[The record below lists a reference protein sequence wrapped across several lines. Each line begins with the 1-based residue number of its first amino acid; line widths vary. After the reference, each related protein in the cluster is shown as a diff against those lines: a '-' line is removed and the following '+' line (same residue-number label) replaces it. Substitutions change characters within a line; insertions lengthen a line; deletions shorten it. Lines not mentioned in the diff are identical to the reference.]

1 MFKNYT
7 HKERTDVNPNN
18 EHLHKEKYP
27 DHWERYFFAVNFLSG
42 NKIIDIASGPGYG
55 TALLSKH
62 SNTRVVGL
70 DIDEKT
76 IETSKKNY
84 GFLCDFYQINGYD
97 WPFESNQV
105 DCIVSLETFEHLDNP
120 DKFLAEAYRVLK
132 TGGKLILST
141 PLNET
146 NSRYKPENPYHLR
159 EYTWNEL
166 GDKISKHFNIV
177 ERFSQISK
185 IGEINSSVDNSKL
198 KFIKR
203 IIPSKIKFL
212 IIKLLHKSSL
222 KAGSI
227 IKGKKLNASVQ
238 LVIAEK

>member
-1 MFKNYT
+1 MSKLKSYI
-7 HKERTDVNPNN
+7 ERTEVNKNN
-18 EHLHKEKYP
+18 EHLHKDKYP
-27 DHWERYFFAVNFLSG
+27 DHWERYYFASNFLSG

-55 TALLSKH
+55 TALLSEH
-62 SNTRVVGL
+62 SKTRVVGL

-76 IETSKKNY
+76 IEISKKNY
-84 GFLCDFYQINGYD
+84 GFLCDFYKINGYN
-97 WPFESNQV
+97 WPFETNQV

-120 DKFLAEAYRVLK
+120 DKFLAEANRVLK

-166 GDKISKHFNIV
+166 GDKISEYFSIID
-177 ERFSQISK
+177 RFSQISK
-185 IGEINSSVDNSKL
+185 IGELNSSIENSNFKY
-198 KFIKR
+198 IKR
-203 IIPSKIKFL
+203 IIPLKLKLL

-227 IKGKKLNASVQ
+227 IKGKKPNASVQ